1 MSEQPRQGEPADD
14 PATRVN
20 ATHDHGP
27 GPTLSAPMPVAAAPE
42 KLPRLPIPHAQKFR
56 ITLAVLCGIALGAVA
71 IAVAILGHGNNRGAA
86 TVAAGHWSSWAPSVG
101 GSNGVTEIADHIAPY
116 YRLSGSQQLDAVTP
130 ISVSQ
135 ATAAGTTTGSGMT
148 VVVNTNPS
156 SKTQSLSLL
165 NGKTVAYNICG
176 LGPKNC
182 ELAGKPSTT
191 RMLLMRRE
199 ALELALYTFKYIPDS
214 ENVLAVLPPG
224 KPTAST
230 TSSSSTGSTAAG
242 RRVTVSVLFVRKE
255 LQPWLDVP
263 LGKTLQTYP
272 PEVSELP
279 LWKQSGEAALVDQ
292 ITANGLFTS
301 QVESQ
306 QEGGNLLVLNPLP
319 PQ

>member
-1 MSEQPRQGEPADD
+1 
-14 PATRVN
+14 
-20 ATHDHGP
+20 
-27 GPTLSAPMPVAAAPE
+27 
-42 KLPRLPIPHAQKFR
+42 
-56 ITLAVLCGIALGAVA
+56 
-71 IAVAILGHGNNRGAA
+71 
-86 TVAAGHWSSWAPSVG
+86 
-101 GSNGVTEIADHIAPY
+101 
-116 YRLSGSQQLDAVTP
+116 
-130 ISVSQ
+130 
-135 ATAAGTTTGSGMT
+135 MT

>member
-1 MSEQPRQGEPADD
+1 MSEHPRQGEPADD
-14 PATRVN
+14 PATRAN
-20 ATHDHGP
+20 ATHEHGP
-27 GPTLSAPMPVAAAPE
+27 GQTLSAPMPAATAPE
-42 KLPRLPIPHAQKFR
+42 KLPRLPVPHAQKFR
-56 ITLAVLCGIALGAVA
+56 VALAVLSGIALGAVV
-71 IAVAILGHGNNRGAA
+71 IALAILGHGSNRSSA
-86 TVAAGHWSSWAPSVG
+86 TVAAAHWSSWAPSTG
-101 GSNGVTEIADHIAPY
+101 GSDGVTQIADRIAPY
-116 YRLSGSQQLDAVTP
+116 YRISGSQQLDAVTP
-130 ISVSQ
+130 ISVSE
-135 ATAAGTTTGSGMT
+135 ATAAGTTTGKGLT

-165 NGKTVAYNICG
+165 NGKTIAYNICG

-182 ELAGKPSTT
+182 ELAGKASTA

-224 KPTAST
+224 KTTTST
-230 TSSSSTGSTAAG
+230 SSSSSTGSTAAG
-242 RRVTVSVLFVRKE
+242 KRVTVSVLFVRKE

-279 LWKQSGEAALVDQ
+279 LWGKTDEAALVDQ

-306 QEGGNLLVLNPLP
+306 QEGGNLLVLSPLP